1 MLFEKG
7 GFLQAEICIL
17 LFFHVFFF
25 VSWIIIVD
33 RYRRVY
39 HLMNCNLVS
48 DISFQFWTFELL
60 QNEEDIHSFRLLGKF
75 ARITNIPFARVIIG
89 RKRRIA
95 NGGTGMI
102 EIEEEEDDR
111 SLFRPTE
118 SLRG

>member
-1 MLFEKG
+1 M
-7 GFLQAEICIL
+7 
-17 LFFHVFFF
+17 
-25 VSWIIIVD
+25 
-33 RYRRVY
+33 
-39 HLMNCNLVS
+39 
-48 DISFQFWTFELL
+48 
-60 QNEEDIHSFRLLGKF
+60 LGKF

-95 NGGTGMI
+95 NDGTGMI